1 MSLYNYLVKSDVS
14 GTEIRWD
21 FHQEEVAQLYN
32 LLKET
37 GLSNYYVFVQDNLQ
51 DILRYIRISPS
62 QRTQKKWVNHPQN
75 LLIRCAALQ
84 IADSA
89 STLLL
94 DIQEVAHIVDKG
106 SYREFEAVVSQGV
119 ANLILN
125 LPLHKF
131 PFQGFDKWY

>member
-89 STLLL
+89 NTLLL

>member
-89 STLLL
+89 NTLLL
-94 DIQEVAHIVDKG
+94 DIQEVAHIVDRG
-106 SYREFEAVVSQGV
+106 SYREFEAVVAQGV